1 MNSQLIK
8 QDIFITSI
16 HVLKNFL
23 NDQIRKTI
31 LNLILLNK
39 NKIGKLSD
47 LGKGEFRISHFKNQ
61 NYNFFKQGDQFID
74 FVDKELKINVKNN
87 ILEVVKL
94 CEKDFGFYDLKLL
107 NSWTTI
113 QDKNSVLC
121 RHNHAPCK
129 LSGVF
134 YLNVDKNG
142 PPLTFY
148 NPNPVIDMYDFN
160 FYNHNTF
167 YKFNIIPQIGD
178 LILFP
183 SYLNH
188 DSNNENNEIE
198 NRVAISFNMV

>member
-1 MNSQLIK
+1 MLKIIK
-8 QDIFITSI
+8 QDLFVISI
-16 HVLKNFL
+16 HKLNNFL
-23 NDQIRKTI
+23 DNEICKTI
-31 LNLILLNK
+31 LNFILLNK
-39 NKIGKLSD
+39 NKIGTLND
-47 LGKGEFRISHFKNQ
+47 LGKGEFRISHIKNK
-61 NYNFFKQGDQFID
+61 NYNSFEQGNQIIDFID
-74 FVDKELKINVKNN
+74 EQLKINIRNN
-87 ILEVVKL
+87 IQEVIKL

-113 QDKNSVLC
+113 QDKNSLLC

-148 NPNPVIDMYDFN
+148 NPNPVIDMYDFS

-188 DSNNENNEIE
+188 DSNNENNKIE
-198 NRVAISFNMV
+198 NRVAISFNMI

>member
-1 MNSQLIK
+1 MLKIIK
-8 QDIFITSI
+8 QVIFSTSI
-16 HVLKNFL
+16 HVLNNFL
-23 NDQIRKTI
+23 NDQICKKI
-31 LNLILLNK
+31 LNFILLNK
-39 NKIGKLSD
+39 NKIGKFD
-47 LGKGEFRISHFKNQ
+47 NVGRGEFRISHFKNKD
-61 NYNFFKQGDQFID
+61 YNFFQQGNQIID
-74 FVDKELKINVKNN
+74 FIDKELKINLQNN
-87 ILEVVKL
+87 LNEVVKL

-113 QDKNSVLC
+113 QDKNSILC

-148 NPNPVIDMYDFN
+148 NPNPLIDMYNFN
-160 FYNHNTF
+160 YHNYNTF
-167 YKFNIIPQIGD
+167 IKYHITPQIGD

-188 DSNNENNEIE
+188 DSNNENNMIE
-198 NRVAISFNMV
+198 NRVAISFNMD

>member
-16 HVLKNFL
+16 HVLNNFL